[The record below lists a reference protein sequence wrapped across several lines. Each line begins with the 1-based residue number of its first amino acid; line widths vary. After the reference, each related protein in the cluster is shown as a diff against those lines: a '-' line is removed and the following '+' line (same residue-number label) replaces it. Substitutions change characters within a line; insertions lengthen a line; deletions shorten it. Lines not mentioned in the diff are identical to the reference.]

1 LKTRYFAR
9 AFSLLEILVAISLL
23 GGAILV
29 VLGLF
34 PTAYSSLIQARDTTA
49 ALHTAR
55 QVLDSARGTPFVS
68 LNPIVNAPVNV
79 TSQVNG
85 ADVITQY
92 FYDLTLTPSQPQ
104 ASLYYEAGVTI
115 RWNSGSVVG
124 SGTAHSVRLD
134 TVIQNR

>member
-1 LKTRYFAR
+1 M
-9 AFSLLEILVAISLL
+9 
-23 GGAILV
+23 V

-55 QVLDSARGTPFVS
+55 QVLDTARGQPFNS
-68 LNPIVNAPVNV
+68 LVPVTNAPINV

-85 ADVITQY
+85 ADVVTQY
-92 FYDLTLTPSQPQ
+92 FYDLNLTASQPQ
-104 ASLYYEAGVTI
+104 ASLYYEAAVVI
-115 RWNSGSVVG
+115 RWTSGSVPG

-134 TVIQNR
+134 TVILNP